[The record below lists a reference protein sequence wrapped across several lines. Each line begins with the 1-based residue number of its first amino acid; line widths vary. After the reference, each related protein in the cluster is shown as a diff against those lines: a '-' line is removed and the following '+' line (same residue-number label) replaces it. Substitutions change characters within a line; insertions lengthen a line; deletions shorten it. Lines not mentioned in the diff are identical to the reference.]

1 MCMLLML
8 PWLLSMFYSERLI
21 WPSQIFSLL
30 DIKMTPGIDNS
41 PPPQVRNMT
50 YSIPRVWR
58 SNDKALDRVCC
69 YCLSRAFLFFT
80 PFWWAHVHNN
90 HGSIGVVFCKVN
102 FRVEWSAL
110 QMYIDLILVW
120 WSDLGLLLVHVDPMY
135 RSYLLCRIRFQ
146 SFAVKILIMGKKYR
160 IFALMKK
167 LSDRDNFNAFCY
179 ISMHLPSV
187 HLLWVPIFFCFI
199 YLWHFF

>member
-1 MCMLLML
+1 
-8 PWLLSMFYSERLI
+8 
-21 WPSQIFSLL
+21 
-30 DIKMTPGIDNS
+30 MTPGIYKSS
-41 PPPQVRNMT
+41 PPQARDMT

-58 SNDKALDRVCC
+58 SNDRALDRVCC

-80 PFWWAHVHNN
+80 PYWWAHVHNN
-90 HGSIGVVFCKVN
+90 HGSIGDVFCKVN

-135 RSYLLCRIRFQ
+135 RSYLLRRIRFQ

-160 IFALMKK
+160 IFALMQK
-167 LSDRDNFNAFCY
+167 LSDRDKADVWA
-179 ISMHLPSV
+179 ISTLSAIFMHLPSV
-187 HLLWVPIFFCFI
+187 NLLWVPIFFCFI

>member
-1 MCMLLML
+1 
-8 PWLLSMFYSERLI
+8 
-21 WPSQIFSLL
+21 
-30 DIKMTPGIDNS
+30 MTPGIDNS

-58 SNDKALDRVCC
+58 SNDRALDRVSC
-69 YCLSRAFLFFT
+69 YCVSRAFLFFT

-120 WSDLGLLLVHVDPMY
+120 WSDLGLLPVHVDPMY

-167 LSDRDNFNAFCY
+167 LSDRDKADVWA
-179 ISMHLPSV
+179 ISTLSAIYP
-187 HLLWVPIFFCFI
+187 CI
-199 YLWHFF
+199 YLLSICFEFLFFFVSFISDISFRHAGAH

>member
-1 MCMLLML
+1 
-8 PWLLSMFYSERLI
+8 
-21 WPSQIFSLL
+21 
-30 DIKMTPGIDNS
+30 MTPGIDNS

-135 RSYLLCRIRFQ
+135 RSYLLRRIRFQ